1 MWLGDGFLSS
11 FSKDNNAN
19 FLVKKKCNEAFR
31 GDYTRTNFKS
41 NLILVAVLRTISFF
55 PDVSQALSNI
65 SIKVKFC
72 TAWSASCQTQV
83 REFFCSC

>member
-55 PDVSQALSNI
+55 PDVSQALSNMQDVTCRSK
-65 SIKVKFC
+65 SIIGKLVDKSIALDNC
-72 TAWSASCQTQV
+72 
-83 REFFCSC
+83 R

>member
-31 GDYTRTNFKS
+31 GVYTRTNFKS
-41 NLILVAVLRTISFF
+41 NLILLAVLVLESKGLYHWQIERRFLSSLTFFKLLVIS
-55 PDVSQALSNI
+55 V
-65 SIKVKFC
+65 
-72 TAWSASCQTQV
+72 
-83 REFFCSC
+83 

>member
-31 GDYTRTNFKS
+31 GVYTRTNFKS
-41 NLILVAVLRTISFF
+41 NLILVAVLVLESKGLSITGKLMKDDFF
-55 PDVSQALSNI
+55 LP
-65 SIKVKFC
+65 
-72 TAWSASCQTQV
+72 
-83 REFFCSC
+83 